1 MPSPSGGGIFK
12 RDDNMIITIGRTSD
26 DRRNLNK
33 VFTGSDVT
41 AQLKQPCDVL
51 NPVFI
56 ISYNSDYITCN
67 YVHVPEFGRYYFINN
82 INLLLGSRAEISCS
96 VDVLMS
102 YNRQLKGLSV
112 DVRRQENLI
121 EPYLPDPDYVYL
133 NTYDVVAMLPTSR
146 SNSDFLQSTG
156 TYYFVLGVAGGA
168 NDHTEDIDGFIK
180 LTSEPS
186 DWSLRYM
193 FYFVNTSG
201 TETPQMEIIGNLISH
216 GEISASDASSFSTM
230 QTYYG
235 AVYARE

>member
-1 MPSPSGGGIFK
+1 MQV
-12 RDDNMIITIGRTSD
+12 TIGSTND
-26 DRRNLNK
+26 DRRKLTK
-33 VFTGSDVT
+33 SFSGTDVVV
-41 AQLKQPCDVL
+41 QLKSPCDVL
-51 NPVFI
+51 APTFI
-56 ISYNSDYITCN
+56 LSYKSAYVTAN
-67 YVHVPEFGRYYFINN
+67 YVYAPELGRYYFIDN
-82 INLLLGSRAEISCS
+82 ISIAPGAKMEISCS
-96 VDVLMS
+96 VDVLMT
-102 YNRQLKGLSV
+102 YNSQIKRLSV
-112 DVRRQENLI
+112 DVNRQENLI
-121 EPYLPDPDYVYL
+121 EPYLPDPSYVYL

-146 SNSDFLQSTG
+146 SNAAFLQSTG

-201 TETPQMEIIGNLISH
+201 TETPQMEIIGNLISR